1 MTASQI
7 YRAKTVAVYRESN
20 LDKYGERINIEKEY
34 QDPIF
39 ISERWAKNWAP
50 FASAIEALSGIQGVL
65 RAPVIANVLQAVK
78 EMNKAMPNKVLATI
92 HAVQAVLY
100 CEKLYGM
107 DRQKCE
113 SIVLNATGVPK
124 EMYEE
129 MIKKVGQTKQGKG
142 QQQQQRGQQ
151 QQQTGA

>member
-34 QDPIF
+34 QDPIY

-50 FASAIEALSGIQGVL
+50 FASAIEALSGLQGVL
-65 RAPVIANVLQAVK
+65 RGPVIANVLQAVK
-78 EMNKAMPNKVLATI
+78 EMNKAMPNKFLATI

-113 SIVLNATGVPK
+113 SIVLNATKVPK
-124 EMYEE
+124 EIYDE
-129 MIKKVGQTKQGKG
+129 MIKKIGQGEG
-142 QQQQQRGQQ
+142 QQQQQQQQGQQ
-151 QQQTGA
+151 QRQTGA